1 MSQHCHYLL
10 GNCLVFNCLR
20 HPDRVIISDPVS
32 AGEEMRTS
40 GSAAGIWS
48 EMRRTD
54 DNIEKSEH
62 KTQSAL
68 LKSDAR
74 SDHGCDNNVEAWS
87 RVLRGRPLVTEEV
100 FSVI

>member
-1 MSQHCHYLL
+1 
-10 GNCLVFNCLR
+10 
-20 HPDRVIISDPVS
+20 
-32 AGEEMRTS
+32 MRTS
-40 GSAAGIWS
+40 GSAGIWS

-68 LKSDAR
+68 LTSDAR
-74 SDHGCDNNVEAWS
+74 CDHGADNNVEAWS

>member
-1 MSQHCHYLL
+1 
-10 GNCLVFNCLR
+10 
-20 HPDRVIISDPVS
+20 
-32 AGEEMRTS
+32 MRTS
-40 GSAAGIWS
+40 GSAVGIWS

-62 KTQSAL
+62 KIQSAL

-74 SDHGCDNNVEAWS
+74 CDHDGGDNSVEAWS

>member
-1 MSQHCHYLL
+1 
-10 GNCLVFNCLR
+10 
-20 HPDRVIISDPVS
+20 
-32 AGEEMRTS
+32 MRTS
-40 GSAAGIWS
+40 ASDAAGIWS

-54 DNIEKSEH
+54 DDDIEKSKH

-68 LKSDAR
+68 LESDAR
-74 SDHGCDNNVEAWS
+74 CDHDGGDNSVEAWS